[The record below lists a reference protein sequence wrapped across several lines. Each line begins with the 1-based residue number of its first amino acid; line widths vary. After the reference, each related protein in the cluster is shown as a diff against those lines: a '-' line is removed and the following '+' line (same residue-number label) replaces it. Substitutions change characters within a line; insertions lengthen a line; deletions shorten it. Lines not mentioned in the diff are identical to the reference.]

1 MSPEC
6 SDMSPECSEM
16 FSERSEMS
24 PECSEMSGA
33 SRERGN
39 DGGEAAVISV
49 TKSEKIGNSPNSV

>member
-1 MSPEC
+1 MSPERSDMSPEC

-16 FSERSEMS
+16 
-24 PECSEMSGA
+24 SGV